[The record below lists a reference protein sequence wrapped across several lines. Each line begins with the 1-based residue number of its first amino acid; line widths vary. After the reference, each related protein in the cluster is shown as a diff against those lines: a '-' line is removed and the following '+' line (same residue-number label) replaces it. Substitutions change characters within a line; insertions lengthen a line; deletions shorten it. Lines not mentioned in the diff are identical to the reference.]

1 MALPI
6 SVPAGYGAYVRE
18 GPAVVENGRIVIRD
32 VPKRL
37 KGPIDI
43 VVVSYDLARKEP
55 SVLTVYRL
63 VR

>member
-1 MALPI
+1 M
-6 SVPAGYGAYVRE
+6 GYGSYVRE
-18 GPAVVENGRIVIRD
+18 GPAVIENGRIVLKD

-43 VVVSYDLARKEP
+43 AVVSYDLARKEP